1 MHVGL
6 DGLPLTWAL
15 TGVVHYTLELSR
27 ALAVMAPADEFEFV
41 TYRPLTDVAVREIE
55 VHCPPNLFA
64 TRARRY
70 QKWWAIGLPG
80 YVRKARLDVF
90 HGTNYEVPLW
100 NKRRNVLTIHD
111 LSILL
116 HPDKCEQAFARRARR
131 RLPVMIRSASAIIAP
146 AEQIKKEICERLAV
160 DPNCIF
166 VTPEAPRAAFRRLP
180 DPETLGAKSRLG
192 IEDDFILF
200 AGTIEPRKNLLVLLR
215 AFDEIL
221 RQTSY
226 HPQLVIAGGKG
237 WLTEEWSSFVGN
249 SNLGDRLRLTGY
261 LTDEDL
267 CALYSSCRVFVYP
280 SVYEGFGLP
289 PLEAMACGA
298 PVIASDI
305 SVFHETLGDAAC
317 FFDPN
322 DAKALAQNIVNIF
335 EDEQQ
340 RHQYAAAGQARARR
354 FSWETTA
361 RLTLDVYHRVLDQNR
376 KSRGK

>member
-15 TGVVHYTLELSR
+15 TGVGHYTLELSR

-80 YVRKARLDVF
+80 YVRKARLDLF

-111 LSILL
+111 LSILF
-116 HPDKCEQAFARRARR
+116 HPDKHKRDFAGRARR

-146 AEQIKKEICERLAV
+146 TEQVKKEICENLTV
-160 DPNCIF
+160 DPNYVF

-180 DPETLGAKSRLG
+180 DPETLEAKRRLG

-200 AGTIEPRKNLLVLLR
+200 AGTIEPRKNLLTLLS

-221 RQTSY
+221 RKTSY
-226 HPQLVIAGGKG
+226 RPQLVIAGGEG
-237 WLTEEWSSFVGN
+237 WLTREWSSFISK

-317 FFDPN
+317 FFDAN
-322 DAKALAQNIVNIF
+322 DAKALAQSIVNTF
-335 EDEQQ
+335 EDEPR

-361 RLTLDVYHRVLDQNR
+361 RLTLEVYHRLLDHNR